1 MAGTPRFE
9 DITPGSASRRAPL
22 EAAHRSV
29 LIKLWL
35 FVALAAFGLVIT
47 VITYVVADGGAIVL
61 WWGPVVIGVIG
72 ALRTLPQLSDARRAL
87 DNVR

>member
-1 MAGTPRFE
+1 M
-9 DITPGSASRRAPL
+9 
-22 EAAHRSV
+22 
-29 LIKLWL
+29 
-35 FVALAAFGLVIT
+35 
-47 VITYVVADGGAIVL
+47 ITYVVADGGAIVL